1 MMRGGRARQR
11 FRGTPPDE
19 PLHPEP
25 LGADALEIQIRR
37 TRPGDDD
44 EVDPR
49 RHQIGVGPE
58 ALTAEP
64 LHAVSLHGAPDAT
77 THDQA
82 EPGRP
87 GDALSGEQEREVG
100 GPHAPGVAIALGAR
114 ELHVSADSTVGAEG
128 HITRRAARGRGP
140 VYFL

>member
-1 MMRGGRARQR
+1 MMRGGRPRQR
-11 FRGTPPDE
+11 FRGALPEE

-25 LGADALEIQIRR
+25 LGADAREVEVGRAR
-37 TRPGDDD
+37 SGDDD
-44 EVDPR
+44 EVDPH
-49 RHQIGVGPE
+49 RHQIGVGAE

-64 LHAVSLHGAPDAT
+64 LHAVSLHGTPDAA

-87 GDALSGEQEREVG
+87 GDALSGEQEREMS
-100 GPHAPGVAIALGAR
+100 GPHAPRVAIALGAR
-114 ELHVSADSTVGAEG
+114 ELDVPADSAIGAEG
-128 HITRRAARGRGP
+128 HITRPAARGRAP